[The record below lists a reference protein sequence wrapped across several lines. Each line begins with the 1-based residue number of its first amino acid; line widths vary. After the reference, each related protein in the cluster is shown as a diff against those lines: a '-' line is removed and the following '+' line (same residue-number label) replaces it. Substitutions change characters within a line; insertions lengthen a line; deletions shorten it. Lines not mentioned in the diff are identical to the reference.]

1 MRRAAISLSIVFL
14 LCAALFGS
22 SLVARQARSDQDVL
36 SALLAEVHGL
46 RTAIEQLSATG
57 ARVQLAMGRLQLNE
71 QRITTYT
78 RRLDEVR
85 DRRVIMEKTVRERQA
100 EVSDEAAAIQQ
111 HGTPIPEI
119 AEHFKYM
126 KAELDR
132 AATTLQQLKTEEAQ
146 LLQYIAAERDRWT
159 EINQR
164 IEDLDRT
171 LGGR

>member
-1 MRRAAISLSIVFL
+1 MRRAALSISVVFL
-14 LCAALFGS
+14 LCAGVFVS

-36 SALLAEVHGL
+36 PALLTEVRGL
-46 RTAIEQLSATG
+46 RLAMEQLGVTG

-85 DRRVIMEKTVRERQA
+85 DRRAVMEKTVRERQQ
-100 EVSDEAAAIQQ
+100 EVTDEATAIQQ

-119 AEHFKYM
+119 AEHFKYI
-126 KAELDR
+126 KAELGR
-132 AATTLQQLKTEEAQ
+132 ATATLLQLQSEEAQ
-146 LLQYIAAERDRWT
+146 LLQQIAAERDRWT

-164 IEDLDRT
+164 LEDLDRA
-171 LGGR
+171 LGSR